1 MNPIKR
7 VAVVDDS
14 DDTAASM
21 INVLEDG
28 EFDAYR
34 QEQTGTIEELV
45 DEIVNNSDAAVC
57 DHRLRYGGFQ
67 DISGADLASRL
78 IQREHPAILVTQYLD
93 QDASIAIRRF
103 RQFLPVVLKRENADE
118 PEELR
123 SAFARCIL
131 EISKGRRD
139 NRKPQRTLL
148 RVADMVK
155 VGDDTVI
162 DALVD
167 GFSSKDAV
175 RFPLSL
181 VHQDDRDRVL
191 MGVTLSA
198 LTNLRAEE
206 QVDLYFEDVRLC
218 DEPDESDGLE

>member
-1 MNPIKR
+1 MSSIKR

-14 DDTAASM
+14 DDTATTM

-34 QEQTGTIEELV
+34 QGHAGTIEELV
-45 DEIVNNSDAAVC
+45 DQIVRNSDAAVC

-103 RQFLPVVLKRENADE
+103 RQYLPVVLKRENADE

-131 EISKGRRD
+131 EISKGRGD

-148 RVADMVK
+148 RVADMMSID
-155 VGDDTVI
+155 GDVVI

-181 VHQDDRDRVL
+181 VHADDRGRVVN
-191 MGVTLSA
+191 GVTLTA

-206 QVDLYFEDVRLC
+206 QVDLYFEDVRLS
-218 DEPDESDGLE
+218 DEPDANDGLE